1 MTTPKTAPDERAP
14 FTPRASIE
22 SPDGTGARW
31 WNQAMQVNAAGM
43 SRRRAI
49 ALQLGLGGGV
59 LVVGVVGGIIASKS
73 DDDVESAMDALELQR
88 RTSWNVGDVDR
99 RLTLTDGRTNDAD
112 GSEIWRTALVN
123 QRLAEVLAPG
133 EARLQPYYAPSLFQ
147 APDQSADL
155 RMDLTPM
162 LRASMEDFYDRGRA
176 LGEAFTAAGHPRDT
190 ALVIDL
196 KGPEAV
202 AVAAAV
208 ATDFAPV
215 FTFDNWPHPRG
226 VVPSHETLAAAL
238 YYLPWLQRAAASRS
252 TPAPPA
258 FVLDANRL
266 ASYTDEVAHFDNRY
280 TVSLPSASSLKV
292 LGVSRILYVR
302 DGGGTLESDDL
313 NADLAE
319 LERAGI
325 EVRQAS
331 LADFERDPVSPPAR
345 DAGAPAT
352 ASAHTTSTRSHYHY
366 GGGGSWGYVYF
377 WNQYGWYRPAP
388 PRGPR
393 PAPPP
398 PSHAASYRP
407 VARQTLFSTRA
418 VGGIAGVG
426 KQKPS
431 GFGRVSIRT
440 ARGSGAISVSKGRSG
455 SFGRGSSSSGG

>member
-1 MTTPKTAPDERAP
+1 VRPRKITPINLAP
-14 FTPRASIE
+14 FLPRASIE

-31 WNQAMQVNAAGM
+31 WNQAMQVNAAAI

-59 LVVGVVGGIIASKS
+59 LAIAVVGGVIASKN
-73 DDDVESAMDALELQR
+73 DDDVESKMDALELQR
-88 RTSWNVGDVDR
+88 RTTWNVGDVDR
-99 RLTLTDGRTNDAD
+99 RLTLAYGRSNDAD
-112 GSEIWRTALVN
+112 DSEIWRTALLN
-123 QRLAEVLAPG
+123 QRLADVLAPG
-133 EARLQPYYAPSLFQ
+133 EARLQPYYAPTLFQ

-162 LRASMEDFYDRGRA
+162 LRASMEDVYDRGRA
-176 LGEAFTAAGHPRDT
+176 LGEAFAAAGHPRDT
-190 ALVIDL
+190 ALVIDM

-202 AVAAAV
+202 AAATAV
-208 ATDFAPV
+208 ANDFAPV

-238 YYLPWLQRAAASRS
+238 YYLPWLQRAAASRT

-280 TVSLPSASSLKV
+280 TVSLPSAASLQA
-292 LGVSRILYVR
+292 LGVSRLLYVR
-302 DGGGTLESDDL
+302 DGSGTLESDDL
-313 NADLAE
+313 NADLTE

-331 LADFERDPVSPPAR
+331 LADFERDPVAPAAG

-352 ASAHTTSTRSHYHY
+352 ASHMSSTRSHYHY

-377 WNQYGWYRPAP
+377 WSQYGWYRPAP

-393 PAPPP
+393 PPPPP
-398 PSHAASYRP
+398 PSHVASYRP
-407 VARQTLFSTRA
+407 VARPTLFSTRA

-440 ARGSGAISVSKGRSG
+440 ARSGGAISVSKGRSG

>member
-1 MTTPKTAPDERAP
+1 ME
-14 FTPRASIE
+14 
-22 SPDGTGARW
+22 
-31 WNQAMQVNAAGM
+31 VNAAGI

-59 LVVGVVGGIIASKS
+59 MAIAVVGGVISSKS
-73 DDDVESAMDALELQR
+73 DDDDVESKMDALELQR
-88 RTSWNVGDVDR
+88 RTTWNVGDVDR
-99 RLTLTDGRTNDAD
+99 RLTLTDGRANDAD
-112 GSEIWRTALVN
+112 GSEIWRTVLLN
-123 QRLAEVLAPG
+123 QRVADVLAPG

-162 LRASMEDFYDRGRA
+162 LRASMEDSYDRGRA
-176 LGEAFTAAGHPRDT
+176 LAAAFAAAGHPRDT

-208 ATDFAPV
+208 ASDFAPV

-238 YYLPWLQRAAASRS
+238 YYLPWLQRAAASRT

-280 TVSLPSASSLKV
+280 TVSLPSASSLQL
-292 LGVSRILYVR
+292 LGVKRLLYVR
-302 DGGGTLESDDL
+302 DASGTLESDDL

-331 LADFERDPVSPPAR
+331 LADFERDPVSPPAP
-345 DAGAPAT
+345 DAGAP
-352 ASAHTTSTRSHYHY
+352 TTSSTRYSSTHTHYHY

-377 WNQYGWYRPAP
+377 WNQYGWYHPAP

-393 PAPPP
+393 PPAPPP
-398 PSHAASYRP
+398 PSRAATYRP
-407 VARQTLFSTRA
+407 VARPTLFSTRA

-440 ARGSGAISVSKGRSG
+440 ARSSGAISVSKGRSG

>member
-1 MTTPKTAPDERAP
+1 
-14 FTPRASIE
+14 
-22 SPDGTGARW
+22 
-31 WNQAMQVNAAGM
+31 MQVNAAAI

-59 LVVGVVGGIIASKS
+59 MAIAVVGGVIANKS
-73 DDDVESAMDALELQR
+73 DDDDVESKMDALELQR

-112 GSEIWRTALVN
+112 GSEIWRTVLLN
-123 QRLAEVLAPG
+123 QRLADVLAPG

-162 LRASMEDFYDRGRA
+162 LRTSMEDVYDRGRA
-176 LGEAFTAAGHPRDT
+176 LAEAFAAAGHPRDT
-190 ALVIDL
+190 ALVIDM

-208 ATDFAPV
+208 APDFAPV

-280 TVSLPSASSLKV
+280 AVSLPSASSLQAAGRVAPPLRPRRRRDPRVRRPERRPRRARTRRHRGPAGVARGFRARPGVAPCPRRRRADHQLHALQLHSHPLSLRGRRVVGVRLLLEPVRLVSTGAAARRAPPSPAAAVARRLVSTGRAPDAV
-292 LGVSRILYVR
+292 LDARRGRHR
-302 DGGGTLESDDL
+302 
-313 NADLAE
+313 
-319 LERAGI
+319 RR
-325 EVRQAS
+325 RQAE
-331 LADFERDPVSPPAR
+331 AERVRSGVDPHRAQQRR
-345 DAGAPAT
+345 DQRIQGAQRFVR
-352 ASAHTTSTRSHYHY
+352 TREL
-366 GGGGSWGYVYF
+366 VK
-377 WNQYGWYRPAP
+377 R
-388 PRGPR
+388 
-393 PAPPP
+393 
-398 PSHAASYRP
+398 
-407 VARQTLFSTRA
+407 
-418 VGGIAGVG
+418 
-426 KQKPS
+426 
-431 GFGRVSIRT
+431 RVT
-440 ARGSGAISVSKGRSG
+440 AR
-455 SFGRGSSSSGG
+455 